1 MQIGAKETIFGR
13 RRRRSPRRRRSWLN
27 EKRKQAAA
35 YATRV
40 ANKAATYAKEKLTK
54 ACESAIS
61 GLSSAMTAACN
72 VPKTVAN
79 AALDKADKLLSA
91 ISEAANA
98 ALSFAASAVEKA
110 LQAIKKLTAYAISS
124 VEFKMT
130 NSIGP
135 SVSLNAAILNT
146 GTQAITNYGINLSL
160 TGISFKKLA
169 QEAFTAIFQPIKKQ
183 ALKIVTSLKDKVATA
198 HHHTVI
204 MCALI
209 NAEPVHLL
217 DARACQVCTCNPAL

>member
-1 MQIGAKETIFGR
+1 MQIGAKETVGLWR
-13 RRRRSPRRRRSWLN
+13 RRRRSPRRRRSWIE
-27 EKRKQAAA
+27 EKFEKG
-35 YATRV
+35 
-40 ANKAATYAKEKLTK
+40 KEKAGELVNKGKEKAQKVKDKAVEVAQKAKDKVVEVARK
-54 ACESAIS
+54 ACEKAIS

-72 VPKTVAN
+72 VPKTIAN
-79 AALDKADKLLSA
+79 TALDKADKLLSA

-110 LQAIKKLTAYAISS
+110 LQAIKKLTAYAVSS

-146 GTQAITNYGINLSL
+146 ETQAITNYGINLSL
-160 TGISFKKLA
+160 TGISFGKLA
-169 QEAFTAIFQPIKKQ
+169 KEAFTAIFEPIKKQ

-198 HHHTVI
+198 HHHTVRS
-204 MCALI
+204 CVL
-209 NAEPVHLL
+209 
-217 DARACQVCTCNPAL
+217 

>member
-1 MQIGAKETIFGR
+1 MQIGAKD
-13 RRRRSPRRRRSWLN
+13 SWGY
-27 EKRKQAAA
+27 EA
-35 YATRV
+35 
-40 ANKAATYAKEKLTK
+40 AKEKYNKGVAYTK
-54 ACESAIS
+54 EKAKKVKDKAVEVARKVCEKAIS
-61 GLSSAMTAACN
+61 GLSILATAACD
-72 VPKTVAN
+72 VPKTLAY

-91 ISEAANA
+91 ISQAANA

-110 LQAIKKLTAYAISS
+110 LQAIKKLTAYAVSS

-146 GTQAITNYGINLSL
+146 ETQAITNYGINLSL